1 MRQFKY
7 GVDIVVE
14 PADEARFDN
23 VVDSHCGERV
33 AHFLEVEFGVV
44 AEKRSRI
51 GCFVDEGTAN
61 FLLAVENTPDVA
73 FEPLLAVIAHLL
85 QMRCEVV
92 PQSLF
97 RRRPVRCNA
106 ARVQIKREPR
116 DADLVQIM
124 DQHCDTFRIQFGRN
138 LSGVFDA
145 DLVKLPSASSRR
157 SFAAEHGADIEYA
170 VFDAVQRIGSGEG
183 AHDSGGSFRAESETA
198 SAAVFKRIHLF
209 FHDFG
214 FVAEP
219 ALEDFRRAKRLFLR
233 CFRGNTRWALLRAE
247 CRWFPAAVL
256 I

>member
-1 MRQFKY
+1 
-7 GVDIVVE
+7 
-14 PADEARFDN
+14 
-23 VVDSHCGERV
+23 
-33 AHFLEVEFGVV
+33 
-44 AEKRSRI
+44 
-51 GCFVDEGTAN
+51 
-61 FLLAVENTPDVA
+61 
-73 FEPLLAVIAHLL
+73 
-85 QMRCEVV
+85 MRCEVV

-157 SFAAEHGADIEYA
+157 PFAAEHGTDIEYA

-219 ALEDFRRAKRLFLR
+219 ALEDFGIFENRGPELSVAIERKDFFCGVFEETPGGRFFGQNVAGSRRR
-233 CFRGNTRWALLRAE
+233 C
-247 CRWFPAAVL
+247 
-256 I
+256 